1 MGRRKMKRII
11 LYITAGITVVFLI
24 AVAHYSLKEAIYDL
38 GNKSPVQLSSNMS
51 NELGKYVSVKST
63 IASNRLAHVGHQGID
78 MYFYP
83 VNGFNKQLFIVT
95 DGNKLPKEMIDG
107 RTMITGQLMELSR
120 IPFAR
125 SAYKDLKITPGTAY
139 YAIKAGKAPN
149 PRMIYTYIILL
160 VIGSLFCIPIFI
172 ELKKARKESRGLLNE
187 FAQVNA

>member
-1 MGRRKMKRII
+1 MGRREMKRII
-11 LYITAGITVVFLI
+11 LYITAGITAVFLI

-38 GNKSPVQLSSNMS
+38 GNKNPVQLSSNIS

-63 IASNRLAHVGHQGID
+63 IASSRLAHVGHQGID

-107 RTMITGQLMELSR
+107 KTMITGQLMELSR

-125 SAYKDLKITPGTAY
+125 SAYKDLKTTPGTTY

-160 VIGSLFCIPIFI
+160 VIGSLFCIPIFM
-172 ELKKARKESRGLLNE
+172 ELKKARKEPRGLLNE